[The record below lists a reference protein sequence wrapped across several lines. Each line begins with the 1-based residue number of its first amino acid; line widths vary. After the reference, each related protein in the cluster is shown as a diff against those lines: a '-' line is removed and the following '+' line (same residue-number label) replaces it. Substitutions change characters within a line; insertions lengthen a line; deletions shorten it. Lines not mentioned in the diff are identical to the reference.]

1 MTVAEAQAELTA
13 VNAAI
18 LAIVTGKAQSY
29 SINGRTVTRLDLNSL
44 RELRKELEAVIA
56 RASSGTFL
64 LARFRQ
70 AD

>member
-1 MTVAEAQAELTA
+1 MTAAEAQTELTA

-29 SINGRTVTRLDLNSL
+29 SLHGRNVTRLDLTQL

-56 RASSGTFL
+56 RSSSGTFL
-64 LARFRQ
+64 LARFRE
-70 AD
+70 AN